1 MEQAEQ
7 CWLTSVRLSDGRSAD
22 IEIVNGRFDSVGS
35 APRDATTIDG
45 RGWLC
50 LPALIEGHVHLDKT
64 FLGCP
69 WYSFGGGKTV
79 PDRIREEKLVRR
91 RLSIPVEERGALLV
105 EREIAA
111 GAGYLRTHVDVDSD
125 WKLANLEA
133 VLKIRERYHDAIDI
147 EIVAFPQSG
156 ILSSP
161 GTEAL
166 LDAAMRS
173 GADLVGGLDPT
184 SIDGDPVKHLDI
196 VFEIA

>member
-1 MEQAEQ
+1 MQNAKQ
-7 CWLTSVRLSDGRSAD
+7 FWLTNVLLSDGRVVD
-22 IEIVNGRFDSVGS
+22 IEIADGLFGAFGS
-35 APRDATTIDG
+35 APPDAGAVDG

-64 FLGCP
+64 FLGSP

-79 PDRIREEKLVRR
+79 PDRIREEKQVRR
-91 RLSIPVEERGALLV
+91 GLKVPVQQRGSLLV

-111 GAGYLRTHVDVDSD
+111 GAGYLRTHVDIDAD

-133 VLKIRERYHDAIDI
+133 VLAIRERYRDAIDI

-161 GTEAL
+161 GTEEL
-166 LDAAMRS
+166 LDAALDVGCRS
-173 GADLVGGLDPT
+173 
-184 SIDGDPVKHLDI
+184 
-196 VFEIA
+196 